1 MSRGVGIHYCWICS
15 IDDSLF
21 LLGRVG
27 GKTMVHYLG
36 WYMMTP
42 VLPIP
47 LNSSVHE
54 YHEFL
59 PFFGAKLSKLFPGSK
74 NGIRSRATLIHCQSP
89 SRVVRRILLLC

>member
-54 YHEFL
+54 YHEFC
-59 PFFGAKLSKLFPGSK
+59 
-74 NGIRSRATLIHCQSP
+74 RSLVQNYP
-89 SRVVRRILLLC
+89 SCFLGQRTE